1 MNNISRMLRYSVLIL
16 FIAMVIVFPINAVT
30 VDAVSDGDPAPAVS
44 DGDGAPT
51 GSGEEEAPAVSG
63 NDEDPNMPITPG
75 EDEGEPDEVNPN
87 DSESMLVDSTTA
99 EPTEPDPT
107 IVSLI
112 VPENLDFKID
122 PYNIAGRGQIYSDG
136 KMVQNKGNSD
146 ILITFTGFEVLF
158 SNDTQFDPLTEPFDM
173 PFEEAQKYER
183 KAIYITL
190 DFGRADTEPI
200 VITGWDGEQPTV
212 LLTTEESDAQNSFLN
227 LTVGGNLNPGPL
239 NSWKDG
245 DVRIR
250 ITYQIEPLYSE
261 ILAVDP
267 VETIST
273 PAAP

>member
-1 MNNISRMLRYSVLIL
+1 MLRYSVLIL